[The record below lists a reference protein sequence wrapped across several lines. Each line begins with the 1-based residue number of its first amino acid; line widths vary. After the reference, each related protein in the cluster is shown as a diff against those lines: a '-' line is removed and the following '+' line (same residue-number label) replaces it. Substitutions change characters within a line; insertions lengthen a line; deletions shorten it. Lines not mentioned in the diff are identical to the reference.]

1 MSSLLDR
8 QKEFTRHL
16 VAGFPEMSLKGL
28 PLKSACAVTGNS
40 TQENLVKPVTTG
52 PKDHG
57 SDGALQWRLTRLDG
71 SRGLKGWSA
80 AQGLDWA
87 TLKTQAAFFL
97 WELHQDYPALEKD
110 LREAKKSIE
119 TLTANICVF
128 YERPSDQE
136 YIKKYRNP
144 KTDELESL
152 LDRRIDAAKS
162 VYSIMSIETL
172 PTLEATATA
181 GSIASAGLGGAL
193 VNQLGGDT
201 FQTFLTVGG
210 MALMG
215 LAAYVLAKMR
225 ETPTVPAAAPAKPI
239 PTESLAERLVALTT
253 ALETVAREVHSLS
266 EQISAIKAEPSPLEE
281 LAEHV
286 DKEPDPAEPGI
297 EGLS

>member
-1 MSSLLDR
+1 MALLDR
-8 QKEFTRHL
+8 QKEFTRWL
-16 VAGFPEMSLKGL
+16 VSGFPDLSLKGL
-28 PLKSACAVTGNS
+28 SLKAACAVTGNA
-40 TQENLVKPVTTG
+40 TQESLVKAVTG
-52 PKDHG
+52 PVDHG
-57 SDGALQWRLTRLDG
+57 SDGTLQWRLTRLDG
-71 SRGLKGWSA
+71 PRGLRGWST

-87 TLKTQAAFFL
+87 TLKAQAAFFL

-128 YERPSDQE
+128 YERPSNQE
-136 YIKKYRNP
+136 YVKKYRNP
-144 KTDELESL
+144 KTDDLESL
-152 LDRRIDAAKS
+152 LDRRIDAAKKIYDTMKKDAS
-162 VYSIMSIETL
+162 
-172 PTLEATATA
+172 PTLEATATTGAVA
-181 GSIASAGLGGAL
+181 GAGLGGAI

-225 ETPTVPAAAPAKPI
+225 ETPTVPVTAPAKPV
-239 PTESLAERLVALTT
+239 PVESLADRLAALTT

-266 EQISAIKAEPSPLEE
+266 TQISAIKAETTPLEE
-281 LAEHV
+281 LADHV
-286 DKEPDPAEPGI
+286 DKEPAPAEPGI

>member
-8 QKEFTRHL
+8 QKEFTRYL
-16 VAGFPEMSLKGL
+16 VAGFPEMNITGI
-28 PLKSACAVTGNS
+28 PLKSACAVTGNG
-40 TQENLVKPVTTG
+40 TVENQVKPVTTG

-57 SDGALQWRLTRLDG
+57 SDGVLQWRLTRLDG
-71 SRGLKGWSA
+71 PRGLKGWSA

-87 TLKTQAAFFL
+87 TLKAQAAFFL

-128 YERPSDQE
+128 YERP
-136 YIKKYRNP
+136 NMAVAH
-144 KTDELESL
+144 
-152 LDRRIDAAKS
+152 LDLRISHAKS
-162 VYSIMSIETL
+162 IYSIMSKETL

-181 GSIASAGLGGAL
+181 GTIATAGLGGAI

-225 ETPTVPAAAPAKPI
+225 EAPTVPATAPAKPI
-239 PTESLAERLVALTT
+239 PTESLADRLMALTT

-266 EQISAIKAEPSPLEE
+266 EQISAIKAETSPLEE
-281 LAEHV
+281 LAGHV
-286 DKEPDPAEPGI
+286 DKEPDPADPGL